1 MHRRFRAPTL
11 VFAAFAAA
19 LAGSA
24 AEQTVLTP
32 TSPFLPPAG
41 SAPAAAAAEIL
52 EFTGVSILP
61 KQTLVSIFNTQERRG
76 RWVAVGSTA
85 EGIEVLTY
93 DINLDQISIRY
104 GGQLKVL
111 TLRKPSKVA
120 NSGWVAPQPPTFA
133 TPLPTNASASSI
145 TPLVPAGPRKPLTV
159 AQQEEEARMFVADM
173 LDIGMQN
180 RKAYEE
186 AQKKAAADKK
196 NGTSP
201 APTAVVAPSAN
212 GG

>member
-1 MHRRFRAPTL
+1 MQRRFRVTTL
-11 VFAAFAAA
+11 AFAALTAA

-24 AEQTVLTP
+24 AAQTSLTP
-32 TSPFLPPAG
+32 ASPFLPPAG
-41 SAPAAAAAEIL
+41 SGPAVATAELL

-61 KQTLVSIFNTQERRG
+61 KQTLVSIFNSQERRG
-76 RWVAVGSTA
+76 RWVAVGSSA
-85 EGIEVLTY
+85 EGIEVLNY
-93 DINLDQISIRY
+93 DAGHDQVSIRY

-120 NSGWVAPQPPTFA
+120 NSGWVAAQPPTFA
-133 TPLPTNASASSI
+133 TPLPTNASSI
-145 TPLVPAGPRKPLTV
+145 TPVIPVGPRKPLTI

-196 NGTSP
+196 NGTTPDSP
-201 APTAVVAPSAN
+201 AAVVPTN